1 MWRVYHQN
9 MPQDTRTP
17 AQGAKKTEKSLQSPA
32 SGDQVITRTMR
43 VSDILTLLPNSEPLI
58 AQYGLS
64 CFSCSANDSE
74 NLEDG
79 CRTHGMPEAEIDDLV
94 TDLNELLKDR
104 PARPQTLTVTAPAA
118 RALGELL
125 AAEGKASWGLL
136 VGLDAAGGFSM
147 EFREK
152 PAADDKQFHN
162 DEVPEVRL
170 FASATTLA
178 GIGGATIDLRDGRF
192 KLDLPESAAK
202 KQCACN
208 GGDCDCGGNCSCSK

>member
-1 MWRVYHQN
+1 
-9 MPQDTRTP
+9 
-17 AQGAKKTEKSLQSPA
+17 
-32 SGDQVITRTMR
+32 MR

-104 PARPQTLTVTAPAA
+104 PARPQTLTLTAPAA

-125 AAEGKASWGLL
+125 AAEGKAHWGLQ

-147 EFREK
+147 EFREQ
-152 PAADDKQFHN
+152 PAADDKQFKN

-170 FASATTLA
+170 FANATTLA

-192 KLDLPESAAK
+192 KLDLPDRQAGMPEGAAK
-202 KQCACN
+202 KQCACS
-208 GGDCDCGGNCSCSK
+208 GGECDCGGNCGCSK

>member
-1 MWRVYHQN
+1 
-9 MPQDTRTP
+9 
-17 AQGAKKTEKSLQSPA
+17 
-32 SGDQVITRTMR
+32 MR

-104 PARPQTLTVTAPAA
+104 PARPQMLTLTAPAA

-125 AAEGKASWGLL
+125 AAEGKAHWGLL
-136 VGLDAAGGFSM
+136 VGLDSSGGFSM

-152 PAADDKQFHN
+152 PEDDDKQFHN
-162 DEVPEVRL
+162 DEVPAVRL
-170 FASATTLA
+170 FANATTLA

-192 KLDLPESAAK
+192 KLDMPEASQK
-202 KQCACN
+202 RTCACS
-208 GGDCDCGGNCSCSK
+208 GGECDCGGNCGCKK